1 MREKRILS
9 DHWQF
14 IYGLSDVSE
23 INSNTDWKDIS
34 VPHTWNN
41 LDGQDGG
48 GNYLRGKGWYKYSL
62 DVEKDSSKEYWLE
75 FLGVNSVADLYVNG
89 MHIGQHRG
97 GYTLFRFNVTDAF
110 VNGNNQIL
118 VCADNSP
125 FADVIPLTADFTFFG
140 GIYRDVHLIVCEKT
154 HFALDDYGSDGVNVT
169 YHNSPEIID
178 KAVLNVSAR
187 INGVT
192 DNCSVTAEV
201 TVPDTFE
208 KCDDISVTDFNTD
221 YVISYDKK
229 VIDKAKGNIVNGRFD
244 SALTIHHP
252 HLWNGRKDPFL
263 YKVVFTLYNGDTE
276 IEKIEKYI
284 GIRCFSIDSRK
295 GFFLNGAS
303 YPLRGVNR
311 HQDRK
316 DMGWAIT
323 AKEHDEDFAM
333 IYEIGANA
341 IRLAHYPHH
350 PHFYDLCDRYG
361 LLVWAEIPFVDRI
374 GGLGISGLPTD
385 TVKDKAVEKSFLNN
399 AKLQMTE
406 LIKQQGHRP
415 SIFCWSMSNE
425 VMAEYGKTAQYM
437 MEELDKLV
445 HSLDNQRYSALATNH
460 TKSYKWKADIRGC
473 NIYPGWYGGK
483 ETHFPLQANYHIR
496 ANRLKG
502 VAVSEYG
509 AGSNVLHHSEK
520 PSQPKDTV
528 CDFHSEEW
536 QSIVHENALKY
547 FMKKRSNKIWG
558 TFVWNMFDFAIDSRN
573 EGAMPGMN
581 NKGLVTYDRKIKKDA
596 FYLYKSYW
604 SSVPVVHIT
613 SSRFSE
619 REERTIDV
627 KVYSNASEV
636 TLRLNGKK
644 ITTIKDGDNKQRHI
658 FVFKSVQLE
667 NGDNAVTAS
676 AGNLSDTVNWK
687 YNQ

>member
-1 MREKRILS
+1 MRDKVTLS
-9 DHWQF
+9 DDWQF
-14 IYGLSDVSE
+14 IYGLSDLSE
-23 INSNTDWKDIS
+23 INSNILWTDIS
-34 VPHTWNN
+34 IPHTWNN

-48 GNYLRGKGWYKYSL
+48 GDYLRGKGWYKYSL
-62 DVEKDSSKEYWLE
+62 DIEKDVSKEYWLE

-89 MHIGQHRG
+89 THIGQHRG
-97 GYTLFRFNVTDAF
+97 GYTLFRFDVTDALIS
-110 VNGNNQIL
+110 GRNQIL
-118 VCADNSP
+118 ICADNSP

-140 GIYRDVHLIVCEKT
+140 GIYRDVNLIVCDKI
-154 HFALDDYGSDGVNVT
+154 HFALDDYGSDGVSVT
-169 YHNSPEIID
+169 YKNSSEIRN
-178 KAVLNVSAR
+178 KAVLAVSTL
-187 INGVT
+187 ISGIT
-192 DNCSVTAEV
+192 DNCSVIARVVIPE
-201 TVPDTFE
+201 TFE
-208 KCDDISVTDFNTD
+208 KCDDIFITDFNTD
-221 YVISYDKK
+221 NVASSDGK
-229 VIDKAKGNIVNGRFD
+229 VIAETKDRLLNGKFD
-244 SALTIHHP
+244 SSLTIHSP

-263 YKVVFTLYNGDTE
+263 YKVIFILFNGDTE
-276 IEKIEKYI
+276 IDRIEKYI
-284 GIRCFSIDSRK
+284 GIRYFSIDSRK
-295 GFFLNGAS
+295 GFFLNGIS

-316 DMGWAIT
+316 DMGWAISL
-323 AKEHDEDFAM
+323 KEHNEDFAM
-333 IYEIGANA
+333 IYEMGANA

-385 TVKDKAVEKSFLNN
+385 KVSNKVVEQSFLNN

-406 LIKQQGHRP
+406 LIKQQSHRP

-425 VMAEYGKTAQYM
+425 VMTEYGETAQYM

-445 HSLDNQRYSALATNH
+445 HLLDSQRYSALATNH

-483 ETHFPLQANYHIR
+483 ETHFPFQASYHMR

-509 AGSNVLHHSEK
+509 AGSNILHHTEN
-520 PSQPKDTV
+520 PSQPENTV

-547 FMKKRSNKIWG
+547 FMKKRSAKIWG

-573 EGAMPGMN
+573 EGSMPGMN

-604 SSVPVVHIT
+604 SNQPVVHIT

-619 REERTIDV
+619 REKRNTDI
-627 KVYSNASEV
+627 KVYSNAPEV
-636 TLRLNGKK
+636 SLSLNGEN
-644 ITTIKDGDNKQRHI
+644 IASIKDKNNKQRHI
-658 FVFKSVQLE
+658 FIFKSVQLE
-667 NGDNAVTAS
+667 HGNNTLTAS
-676 AGNLSDTVNWK
+676 AGDLCDTVNLN
-687 YNQ
+687 YIG

>member
-1 MREKRILS
+1 
-9 DHWQF
+9 
-14 IYGLSDVSE
+14 
-23 INSNTDWKDIS
+23 
-34 VPHTWNN
+34 
-41 LDGQDGG
+41 
-48 GNYLRGKGWYKYSL
+48 
-62 DVEKDSSKEYWLE
+62 
-75 FLGVNSVADLYVNG
+75 
-89 MHIGQHRG
+89 
-97 GYTLFRFNVTDAF
+97 
-110 VNGNNQIL
+110 
-118 VCADNSP
+118 
-125 FADVIPLTADFTFFG
+125 
-140 GIYRDVHLIVCEKT
+140 
-154 HFALDDYGSDGVNVT
+154 
-169 YHNSPEIID
+169 
-178 KAVLNVSAR
+178 
-187 INGVT
+187 
-192 DNCSVTAEV
+192 
-201 TVPDTFE
+201 
-208 KCDDISVTDFNTD
+208 
-221 YVISYDKK
+221 
-229 VIDKAKGNIVNGRFD
+229 
-244 SALTIHHP
+244 
-252 HLWNGRKDPFL
+252 
-263 YKVVFTLYNGDTE
+263 
-276 IEKIEKYI
+276 
-284 GIRCFSIDSRK
+284 
-295 GFFLNGAS
+295 
-303 YPLRGVNR
+303 
-311 HQDRK
+311 
-316 DMGWAIT
+316 
-323 AKEHDEDFAM
+323 M

-385 TVKDKAVEKSFLNN
+385 KVKNKAVEESFLNN

-483 ETHFPLQANYHIR
+483 ETHFPFQANYHMR

-604 SSVPVVHIT
+604 SNVPVVHIT

-636 TLRLNGKK
+636 TLYLNDKK
-644 ITTIKDGDNKQRHI
+644 ITTIKDGNNKQSHI

-667 NGDNAVTAS
+667 NGDNTVTAS